1 MPGSMQSYDE
11 GPAEAILA
19 RGTVKWFDA
28 VKGYGFIVTDE
39 GDVLL
44 HKTVLRDA
52 GLQLVYEGATI
63 LCEAVRRERGLQAL
77 RIIEIDMS
85 TADPA
90 RREVARERADAR
102 QGRPTVEPEG
112 DFIDVTIKWFNK
124 VKGYGF
130 VTCGEGTPDIFIHI
144 ETLRRHGLEDV
155 ATGESLSVRIG
166 QGPKGPLVAQVR
178 TDE

>member
-1 MPGSMQSYDE
+1 MESLDE
-11 GPAEAILA
+11 GPAGAIFA

-28 VKGYGFIVTDE
+28 VKGYGFIATDD

-63 LCEAVRRERGLQAL
+63 LCEAIRRDKGLQAQ

-90 RREVARERADAR
+90 RRDSARERVEVR
-102 QGRPTVEPEG
+102 PSRPTVEPEG
-112 DFIDVTIKWFNK
+112 DFIDVEVKWFNK
-124 VKGYGF
+124 MKGYGF
-130 VTCGEGTPDIFIHI
+130 VTRGEGTADIFVHI
-144 ETLRRHGLEDV
+144 ETLRRHGLEDAV
-155 ATGESLSVRIG
+155 PGQALSVRIG
-166 QGPKGPLVAQVR
+166 RGPKGPLVADIREVE
-178 TDE
+178 D

>member
-1 MPGSMQSYDE
+1 MQSLDE
-11 GPAEAILA
+11 GPSEAILA

-28 VKGYGFIVTDE
+28 VKGYGFIVADE
-39 GDVLL
+39 GDILL

-63 LCEAVRRERGLQAL
+63 LCEAIRRDRGLQAQ

-102 QGRPTVEPEG
+102 HSRPTVEPEG
-112 DFIDVTIKWFNK
+112 DFIDVSVKWFNK

-130 VTCGEGTPDIFIHI
+130 VTQGEGSPDIFIHI
-144 ETLRRHGLEDV
+144 ETLRRHGLEDAV
-155 ATGESLSVRIG
+155 TGEALVIRIG
-166 QGPKGPLVAQVR
+166 QGPKGPLVAEIRAV
-178 TDE
+178 E